1 MRLPCV
7 DEMTSEIRAIL
18 DVAGAPRVCV
28 VGHSYG
34 TLVASRLVKRFPA
47 RLHALCLI
55 DPVCFGMYM
64 PHLLHNFFY
73 RRLVINPLK

>member
-1 MRLPCV
+1 MV
-7 DEMTSEIRAIL
+7 DVQGRPTNTETPPMH
-18 DVAGAPRVCV
+18 APTMQTQACV

-34 TLVASRLVKRFPA
+34 TLVASRLVKRFPE
-47 RLHALCLI
+47 RLHSLCLV

-73 RRLVINPLK
+73 RTLVFNWAK